1 MNFSFGVDD
10 LRKIR
15 TTNAVIRIKEIPR
28 KVKEVI
34 NLFFQ
39 EILGWN
45 LWYIIESAKI
55 LINGMIKSRK
65 EVLTRMLLVNPWRL
79 LYSVIRDKGK

>member
-1 MNFSFGVDD
+1 MNFYFGVDD